1 MKRIEKNDP
10 VALCQVGGER
20 YKEGDYGTAIEYL
33 TKAAELGNVKAH
45 YYLGVMYREG
55 NGVEKDEK
63 KEIYHLEEA
72 AIGGHPDARC
82 NLACYEGINERY
94 ERAVKHWII
103 AANHGHDDSIQALKL
118 S

>member
-1 MKRIEKNDP
+1 M
-10 VALCQVGGER
+10 ALR
-20 YKEGDYGTAIEYL
+20 RT
-33 TKAAELGNVKAH
+33 
-45 YYLGVMYREG
+45 R
-55 NGVEKDEK
+55 K

>member
-1 MKRIEKNDP
+1 MMKRIEKNDP

-55 NGVEKDEK
+55 NGVEKE
-63 KEIYHLEEA
+63 
-72 AIGGHPDARC
+72 
-82 NLACYEGINERY
+82 
-94 ERAVKHWII
+94 KHWII